1 MLCGVRRR
9 GETVVSMPAEQVPDL
24 IEDDGEPTPGDA
36 PCGRVVVSNPQR
48 HLTNLW
54 AASVLTCFLT
64 PLLSTGTLLHRMSL
78 FCARRGY
85 VASYPALDVLEEA
98 SV

>member
-1 MLCGVRRR
+1 VRRR
-9 GETVVSMPAEQVPDL
+9 GETVVPMPAEQVPDL

-54 AASVLTCFLT
+54 AASVLTAFLT